1 MRYIDVRRVEIHLL
15 SQKTVV
21 VDPKYIM
28 NIDLQHVKKRI
39 NMENSYSETQYSE
52 KAYIRIYKEHWNKD
66 YKDRESFRKESEE
79 IIAQLETS
87 DIISIKFEFEDD
99 LPALVSTNWGSTV
112 QRNYHVDSTG
122 VVGYPHYA
130 INIEP
135 K

>member
-1 MRYIDVRRVEIHLL
+1 MNHIDVRRVEIHLL
-15 SQKTVV
+15 SQRTVF

-28 NIDLQHVKKRI
+28 SIDLQHVKKRI
-39 NMENSYSETQYSE
+39 NMESSFSEIQYSE
-52 KAYIRIYKEHWNKD
+52 KAYLRIYKEHWNKE
-66 YKDRESFRKESEE
+66 YEDRETFAKECEE

-99 LPALVSTNWGSTV
+99 LPVTVSTNWGSTV
-112 QRNYHVDSTG
+112 QRNYHVDSSRYG
-122 VVGYPHYA
+122 HYA

>member
-1 MRYIDVRRVEIHLL
+1 MNYIDVRRVEIHLL
-15 SQKTVV
+15 SQRTVF

-39 NMENSYSETQYSE
+39 NMESSFSEIQYSE
-52 KAYIRIYKEHWNKD
+52 KAYLRIYKEHWNKE
-66 YKDRESFRKESEE
+66 YEGREAFAKECEE

-99 LPALVSTNWGSTV
+99 LPVTVSTNWGSTV
-112 QRNYHVDSTG
+112 QRNYHVDSSRCG
-122 VVGYPHYA
+122 HYA